1 MRRQHTKEFH
11 SAKHVALR
19 GPRAQWLG
27 GLNEARTVNQ
37 RLSPSYRTVICAL
50 ATAYAALVALVSW
63 HLVRGEG
70 AGWYDREVLLQS
82 FELGQYTYL
91 YVGGWIDLFQNWSAW
106 YMAVDNL
113 AAHLGGFE
121 STLVVLTFVVAAIY
135 AAASLSTS
143 MWLFPLLFMP
153 IQVDLFDSQI
163 RSACAGAL
171 LVVAYRSDRV
181 AITVLL
187 ALIAMLFHAA
197 AILLLG
203 LWLAATVVVRIC
215 ERGPKARSRQLAAGF
230 LSSVSAMILI
240 WVCVLNDNRTEIY
253 SVSVVLF
260 CMLLLAVGTA
270 ATRGQR
276 LTPQTL
282 FSLMLLLFVGV
293 GGTLGLGT
301 QRLLPLAMPVLAAT
315 FLGFRAPYRT
325 ISALLV
331 LVAQTYWTVRWLG
344 G

>member
-19 GPRAQWLG
+19 GPRAQLLG

-63 HLVRGEG
+63 HLVRGET
-70 AGWYDREVLLQS
+70 GWYDREVFLQS

-91 YVGGWIDLFQNWSAW
+91 YVGGWIDLFQNWSTW
-106 YMAVDNL
+106 YVAVDNF

-121 STLVVLTFVVAAIY
+121 STLVVLTFVAAAIY
-135 AAASLSTS
+135 AADSLSTS
-143 MWLFPLLFMP
+143 MWLLPLLFMP

-171 LVVAYRSDRV
+171 LIVAYRSDRV
-181 AITVLL
+181 AIAVLL
-187 ALIAMLFHAA
+187 ALIAILFHAA
-197 AILLLG
+197 VILLLG
-203 LWLAATVVVRIC
+203 LWLAATVAVRFC

-230 LSSVSAMILI
+230 LSSVSAMILV
-240 WVCVLNDNRTEIY
+240 WVWVPNDNRTEIY

-270 ATRGQR
+270 ATRRQR

-282 FSLMLLLFVGV
+282 FSLMLLLFVGI

-315 FLGFRAPYRT
+315 FLGFPAPYRT

-331 LVAQTYWTVRWLG
+331 LVAQPYWTVRWLG